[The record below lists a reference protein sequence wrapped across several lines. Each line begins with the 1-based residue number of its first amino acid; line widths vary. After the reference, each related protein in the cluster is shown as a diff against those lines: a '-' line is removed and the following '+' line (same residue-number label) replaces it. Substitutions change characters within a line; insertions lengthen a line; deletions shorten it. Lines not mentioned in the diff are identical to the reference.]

1 MKKSWRRAERRTIYS
16 KSRRRTGVW
25 EWWRIGKAT
34 FRRRENLLKKHWQS
48 AASST
53 TNMESPSPLNFLG
66 ELARTE
72 GDDAAAGALFKESLE
87 TFRQLGNKEAVGA
100 NLANLGAIAFG
111 EGDFA
116 AARSNFAEGLAMAQ
130 KMGSNIHISFP
141 LDGFA
146 ALAARR
152 GELERAAQLAGAA
165 EHLRESIGYE
175 IEPADRRFRDAY
187 TSELKTKMSEE
198 EFTKAYEQGR
208 KLKLDEAI
216 ALALD

>member
-1 MKKSWRRAERRTIYS
+1 
-16 KSRRRTGVW
+16 
-25 EWWRIGKAT
+25 
-34 FRRRENLLKKHWQS
+34 
-48 AASST
+48 
-53 TNMESPSPLNFLG
+53 
-66 ELARTE
+66 
-72 GDDAAAGALFKESLE
+72 LE
-87 TFRQLGNKEAVGA
+87 TFRQLGNKETVGA

-111 EGDFA
+111 EGNFV

-175 IEPADRRFRDAY
+175 IEPADRRFRDAC

-198 EFTKAYEQGR
+198 EFTKAYEHGR
-208 KLKLDEAI
+208 KLELDEAI
-216 ALALD
+216 ALALI